1 VKLARTRNTAATR
14 SDADRN
20 FLIFEDPPMFRR
32 AVVRFPLLLST
43 LLLATACT
51 AAPDA
56 STTATATT
64 AVASP
69 AAPVAAASTA
79 ATASAAAVASAAADA
94 SAPVASSAAAA
105 AVAAPKGL
113 PAGPTPVEGTDYFL
127 IDTPEQPSGSKVQ
140 VVEVFGYGCPHC
152 NAFQPTLAAWEKKQP
167 ADVEFNYLPAGFGPG
182 SPHCWDEFAHA
193 FYTGQAM
200 GVPVSKSHD
209 GIYKA
214 VWDQHRFT
222 GDCSV
227 IPSLYADYGVD
238 AKIFAS
244 TMQSFAVGA
253 KVAAARDQETRWGVE
268 GTPTIIVDGKYR
280 VLETAAGPAAF
291 LHAVDWLI
299 AKQRPLH
306 AKS

>member
-1 VKLARTRNTAATR
+1 MSLRAA
-14 SDADRN
+14 
-20 FLIFEDPPMFRR
+20 
-32 AVVRFPLLLST
+32 VRFPLLVST

-56 STTATATT
+56 TTTAA
-64 AVASP
+64 ASP
-69 AAPVAAASTA
+69 AAAAPVVAASTA
-79 ATASAAAVASAAADA
+79 ATAGAAAVASAAADN
-94 SAPVASSAAAA
+94 SAPVASAAAAA
-105 AVAAPKGL
+105 AVAAPKGM

-127 IDTPEQPSGSKVQ
+127 IDTPDQPTGSKVQ

-152 NAFQPTLAAWEKKQP
+152 NSFQPTLSAWEKKQP
-167 ADVEFNYLPAGFGPG
+167 ADVEFSYPQAAFGPG

-200 GVPVSKSHD
+200 SVPLSRSHD

-238 AKIFAS
+238 PKIFAS

-253 KVAAARDQETRWGVE
+253 KVAAAHDQETRWGIE
-268 GTPTIIVDGKYR
+268 GTPTIVVDGKYR

>member
-1 VKLARTRNTAATR
+1 MSK
-14 SDADRN
+14 
-20 FLIFEDPPMFRR
+20 R
-32 AVVRFPLLLST
+32 AIVRST
-43 LLLATACT
+43 LMVSTILLATACT

-56 STTATATT
+56 STTAA
-64 AVASP
+64 ASP
-69 AAPVAAASTA
+69 AAAPIAAAPVDAASTA
-79 ATASAAAVASAAADA
+79 ATASASAVASVAADA
-94 SAPVASSAAAA
+94 AAPVASSAATA
-105 AVAAPKGL
+105 AVAAPKGM
-113 PAGPTPVEGTDYFL
+113 PAGPTPVAGTDYFL
-127 IDTPEQPSGSKVQ
+127 IDTPDQPNGSKVQ

-167 ADVEFNYLPAGFGPG
+167 ADVEFSYLPAGFGPG

-200 GVPVSKSHD
+200 GVPLSRSHE

-222 GDCSV
+222 GDCAV
-227 IPSLYADYGVD
+227 IPSLYADFGVD
-238 AKIFAS
+238 PKVFAS
-244 TMQSFAVGA
+244 TMQSFAVSA
-253 KVAAARDQETRWGVE
+253 KVAAAHDQETRWGIE
-268 GTPTIIVDGKYR
+268 GTPTIVVDGKYR

>member
-1 VKLARTRNTAATR
+1 M
-14 SDADRN
+14 SQ
-20 FLIFEDPPMFRR
+20 R
-32 AVVRFPLLLST
+32 AFVRYTLLVST

-56 STTATATT
+56 TTT

-69 AAPVAAASTA
+69 AASASVAAASAA
-79 ATASAAAVASAAADA
+79 ATEGAAAVAASAAADT

-105 AVAAPKGL
+105 AATAAPKGM
-113 PAGPTPVEGTDYFL
+113 PAGPAPVEGTDYFL
-127 IDTPEQPSGSKVQ
+127 IDTPDQPSGSKVQ

-167 ADVEFNYLPAGFGPG
+167 ADVEFSYLPAAFGPG

-193 FYTGQAM
+193 FYTGQAL
-200 GVPVSKSHD
+200 GVPLAKSHE

-222 GDCSV
+222 GECSV
-227 IPSLYADYGVD
+227 IPSLYADFGADPKV
-238 AKIFAS
+238 FAS
-244 TMQSFAVGA
+244 TMQSFAVSA
-253 KVAAARDQETRWGVE
+253 KVAAAHDQETRWGIE

-280 VLETAAGPAAF
+280 VLETAAGPTAF
-291 LHAVDWLI
+291 LHAIDWLI

>member
-1 VKLARTRNTAATR
+1 M
-14 SDADRN
+14 SQ
-20 FLIFEDPPMFRR
+20 R
-32 AVVRFPLLLST
+32 AVMRFPLLVST
-43 LLLATACT
+43 LLFATAACT

-56 STTATATT
+56 TTT

-69 AAPVAAASTA
+69 AATAATVAAASTA
-79 ATASAAAVASAAADA
+79 ATASAATVASAAADV
-94 SAPVASSAAAA
+94 SAAAASSAAAA
-105 AVAAPKGL
+105 IAPPKGM

-127 IDTPEQPSGSKVQ
+127 IDTPDQPTGSKVQ

-152 NAFQPTLAAWEKKQP
+152 NAFEPTLVAWEKKQP
-167 ADVEFNYLPAGFGPG
+167 ADVDFSYLPAAFGPG

-193 FYTGQAM
+193 FYTGQAL
-200 GVPVSKSHD
+200 GVPLAKSHG

-222 GDCSV
+222 GECSV
-227 IPSLYADYGVD
+227 IPSLYADFGADPKV
-238 AKIFAS
+238 FAS
-244 TMQSFAVGA
+244 TMQSFAVSA
-253 KVAAARDQETRWGVE
+253 KVAAAHDQETRWGIE